1 MTEGA
6 KGCRTRPGGTNRPAL
21 QDGGEDGAEG
31 GGGGHDDGG
40 DGGGDLSGGGGGD
53 IIDYDDK
60 DALKQD
66 NPNFQFHLLDWDED
80 DIFSLQTENM
90 KQDSRV
96 WQKSSLTQVTSLQG
110 AVEKNQKLLE
120 KERQK

>member
-31 GGGGHDDGG
+31 GGGGYDDDGEGDGDDGG
-40 DGGGDLSGGGGGD
+40 DGGGGGDDDLSGGGGGD
-53 IIDYDDK
+53 IIGYDDK

-66 NPNFQFHLLDWDED
+66 NPNFQFHLLD
-80 DIFSLQTENM
+80 
-90 KQDSRV
+90 
-96 WQKSSLTQVTSLQG
+96 
-110 AVEKNQKLLE
+110 
-120 KERQK
+120 

>member
-1 MTEGA
+1 M
-6 KGCRTRPGGTNRPAL
+6 

-31 GGGGHDDGG
+31 GGGGYDDDGEGDGDDGG
-40 DGGGDLSGGGGGD
+40 DGGGGGDDDLSGGGGGD
-53 IIDYDDK
+53 IIGYDDK

>member
-1 MTEGA
+1 M
-6 KGCRTRPGGTNRPAL
+6 

-40 DGGGDLSGGGGGD
+40 GGGGDDLSGGGSCD
-53 IIDYDDK
+53 IIDSDDK

-66 NPNFQFHLLDWDED
+66 NPNFQLHLLDWDED
-80 DIFSLQTENM
+80 DIFFLQTENM

-96 WQKSSLTQVTSLQG
+96 WQKSSLTQVTGLQG